1 MIEDGTS
8 RWFAAE
14 VEGLQGGLQLSSVSA
29 HLSAIKIGINFAT
42 GTTDTVDWATEAIT
56 KEHAQIPT
64 LLTPDLMTASEQ
76 LGQEIFE
83 DASRNQTSGNFN
95 NSCGSCHFE
104 GGADGNIWQRGA
116 GPRTTM
122 PVYGGTLL
130 TGLILWKGVRLN
142 LGETGPMFGGENGGH
157 GIFGDA
163 EQQAL
168 IDYHN
173 TIPVPLN
180 PHIDPVTGTYTAL
193 AAEGK
198 DIYFGTNTTGTNP
211 SGRNAGCFN
220 CHPDKDS
227 LTLETRG
234 YTTDFLDPILTATPG
249 GLEVLDPTCF
259 SLQEN
264 LVALNIRNVNSAVN
278 SDDDEDG
285 FPDADRNGDGWS
297 DIETYAVLNPDTA
310 DDFTRDDANSWPC
323 PQDGIIGSPL
333 KVFTRPAAQ
342 FSVPTKLG
350 VFSTGPYFHDHS
362 AASLRNLLDPGG
374 QQSNPVYG
382 NPAYPGLQKFFN
394 EFHDVRGHELSPG
407 SSKVQVTLTTLAAG
421 STFDLD
427 IERLL
432 AYISSL

>member
-1 MIEDGTS
+1 
-8 RWFAAE
+8 
-14 VEGLQGGLQLSSVSA
+14 
-29 HLSAIKIGINFAT
+29 
-42 GTTDTVDWATEAIT
+42 
-56 KEHAQIPT
+56 
-64 LLTPDLMTASEQ
+64 
-76 LGQEIFE
+76 
-83 DASRNQTSGNFN
+83 
-95 NSCGSCHFE
+95 
-104 GGADGNIWQRGA
+104 
-116 GPRTTM
+116 M

-180 PHIDPVTGTYTAL
+180 PHLDPVTGAYSAL

-198 DIYFGTNTTGTNP
+198 DIFFGTNTTGTNP
-211 SGRNAGCFN
+211 LMRSAGCFT

-249 GLEVLDPTCF
+249 GIEVLDPTCF

-285 FPDADRNGDGWS
+285 FPDLDRNGDGWS
-297 DIETYAVLNPDTA
+297 DVETYAVLNPDTA

-333 KVFTRPAAQ
+333 KVFTRPADQ

-362 AASLRNLLDPGG
+362 AASLRNLLDPGK
-374 QQSNPVYG
+374 QQSDPVYG

-394 EFHDVRGHELSPG
+394 EFHDVRGHELTPG
-407 SSKVQVTLTTLAAG
+407 SSKVQVTLITLTAG